1 MTMAGRNMATSPE
14 YRLAYQGQEI
24 DKEVGG
30 AGFYAFELRHYD
42 ARLGKWLSADP
53 YEQSR

>member
-1 MTMAGRNMATSPE
+1 MATSPK
-14 YRLAYQGQEI
+14 YSLAYQGQEI